1 MLTKHLHPPQARS
14 KTGLLLL
21 GALATLTTL
30 PLGCGADNAGIP
42 VACTGPEACPPPS
55 TTISWAAQLWP
66 SNSDSNDVQHPLATQ
81 EIAQL
86 RFDAGGTAA
95 LRYRTPALIQGTVM
109 DAQLPPQPLGR
120 ARVLA
125 MLPPVIPGQSS
136 LSFNTLTANQP
147 AGQWSLRLPVPER
160 PSSQPYRFWVGFDD
174 PTQASLY
181 PPVWHDQVILSD
193 AAVPLGT
200 RAATELAIVLG
211 RIANPLGEGV
221 GGLTVQVLDD
231 QDQIVSSTA
240 VSQSTAGV
248 TQGTYQLLVDPTLS
262 ADPQANLRVVVRPGT
277 ANSALPTLEIA
288 MAPPRAGTSSRVDFA
303 FPSQRTP
310 VAFQLPIRGVAASG
324 ATMPVAGAHVQ
335 AQVQLQDQATMKLG
349 VRAIYTATAD
359 TDAQGIAK
367 LTMVPAPSGG
377 NNLTYQVAI
386 KSPAITQF
394 ASSQLAIAIGP
405 NDGLLA
411 AVSLPLRAQLQGR
424 LLDAAGQP
432 VASAQIV
439 AQAIASANPSAGVFG
454 TVTTDMGGAQTI
466 TDQDGH
472 FALHLDPGDYDLD
485 LVPMPGTQPRSS
497 LDNQRIG
504 TADVNVGDILLPHIT
519 LGRMLV
525 LTPAGSPVVQTK
537 VRVFQ
542 LPDTTPRYGL
552 ACEAS
557 LPCSRVASLRAEVF
571 TDRNGLAQFLLPDGP
586 PQLIPPSAR

>member
-1 MLTKHLHPPQARS
+1 MLIKHLLPDPTKVWSRTRLSAL
-14 KTGLLLL
+14 GLL
-21 GALATLTTL
+21 AVIIA
-30 PLGCGADNAGIP
+30 GCSSDSAGIP
-42 VACTGPEACPPPS
+42 VACSGPESCPPPS
-55 TTISWAAQLWP
+55 TSIDWAAQLWP
-66 SNSDSNDVQHPLATQ
+66 SSSDGNDVQHPLAPQ

-86 RFDAGGTAA
+86 RFDAGGTSA
-95 LRYRTPALIQGTVM
+95 LKYRTPALSQGTVV

-125 MLPPVIPGQSS
+125 ILPTVIPGQAS
-136 LSFNTLTANQP
+136 LSFNTLTAAQP
-147 AGQWSLRLPVPER
+147 AGQWSLRIPVPER

-174 PTQASLY
+174 AAQASMY
-181 PPVWHDQVILSD
+181 PPVWHDQAIVSDTTVMLS
-193 AAVPLGT
+193 T
-200 RAATELAIVLG
+200 RAPTDLATVLG
-211 RIANPLGEGV
+211 RITNPLGEGV
-221 GGLTVQVLDD
+221 GGLTVQVLDAEN
-231 QDQIVSSTA
+231 QIVSSTA
-240 VSQSTAGV
+240 VSRSTAGIEL
-248 TQGTYQLLVDPTLS
+248 GTYQLLVDPTLS

-277 ANSALPTLEIA
+277 ANSTLPTLEVA
-288 MAPPRAGTSSRVDFA
+288 LSPPRAGTSSRVDFA

-310 VAFQLPIRGVAASG
+310 VQFQLPIRGVAASG
-324 ATMPVAGAHVQ
+324 TTMPVVGAHVQ

-349 VRAIYTATAD
+349 VRAIYMATAD

-367 LTMVPAPSGG
+367 LTLVPAPSGG

-386 KSPAITQF
+386 KSPTITQF
-394 ASSQLAIAIGP
+394 ASAQLTIPVGP

-411 AVSLPLRAQLQGR
+411 AVSLPLRAQLLGR
-424 LLDAAGQP
+424 LLDAMGQP

-439 AQAIASANPSAGVFG
+439 AQAIASTNPSTSPFGV
-454 TVTTDMGGAQTI
+454 VTTDMGGAQTI

-485 LVPMPGTQPRSS
+485 LVPVPGTQPRSS

-504 TADVNVGDILLPHIT
+504 TADLDVGDIFLPRIT

-525 LTPAGSPVVQTK
+525 MRPDGSPVVQTK

-552 ACEAS
+552 ACDAS
-557 LPCSRVASLRAEVF
+557 LPCSRIASLRAEVF

-586 PQLIPPSAR
+586 PMLVPPAAR